1 MSLDIPCKNKQFSLI
16 LDVKSY
22 QSRNE
27 IVTRPEKF
35 QNMTYAKSEV
45 NENECLEPNRNA
57 LAQPK
62 QKGSKAVFKVPAVP
76 RAKSQCKPK
85 PKVPSIPRAKS
96 LCKPMTKKA
105 LEEARRLREMK
116 PVGVM
121 TWDPMD
127 LRRSHKPGGLLVD
140 QSTIDRYEHQCSLC
154 KMKFPTLPGLLNHDV
169 HEHVYG
175 GFRSGH

>member
-1 MSLDIPCKNKQFSLI
+1 MSLDIPCKNKQFTPI

-121 TWDPMD
+121 TWDP
-127 LRRSHKPGGLLVD
+127 
-140 QSTIDRYEHQCSLC
+140 
-154 KMKFPTLPGLLNHDV
+154 
-169 HEHVYG
+169 
-175 GFRSGH
+175 SG